1 MCEIN
6 GWCCSYCGVRYY
18 LKRAPYRCVFGS
30 KIFSQ
35 VPPLLSCDSSPLP
48 LDSIAC
54 QTVLSKLLGPLH
66 TWKDKLEVA
75 AKSGFNMIHFTPIQ
89 ALGLSK
95 SAYSLA
101 DQLSLNSSFS
111 TPEAEASFDDVEEL
125 VESMRREWGVLSI
138 CDVVLNHTANN
149 SSWLTDH
156 PDATYNLSNCPHL
169 RPAFLLDR
177 CIKRLAREIG
187 EGRWVAEGIPK
198 GKVATAAHLEVCKRL
213 LEEVYLPMAS
223 IPQLFLCDVETI
235 LKEFKEEICKRPPP
249 LPSSPVPVEL
259 MLIEDKDFRRYGR
272 TVDMGLAIANYNLS
286 MEKINQEE
294 ERVEACVE
302 NLRTDLLRL
311 NSVAHAKVSA
321 HLTTAVANV
330 ISGAFYQHV
339 DPDGPRKTGVSVRE
353 DEELV
358 APYFTCQDLPNL
370 EMEFELAWS
379 EEGRLCMAHNGWVM
393 GDDPLRDF
401 AMPGSQVN
409 QLSACVRNEDCCH
422 PGLPAQRVGRLGR
435 LGEAEIRLL
444 SGRFSIPLG
453 SHASVCL
460 ANGSDL

>member
-1 MCEIN
+1 M
-6 GWCCSYCGVRYY
+6 
-18 LKRAPYRCVFGS
+18 
-30 KIFSQ
+30 
-35 VPPLLSCDSSPLP
+35 LSCDSSPLP

-111 TPEAEASFDDVEEL
+111 TPEAEATFDDVEEL

-149 SSWLTDH
+149 SSWLTNH

-235 LKEFKEEICKRPPP
+235 QKHQ
-249 LPSSPVPVEL
+249 
-259 MLIEDKDFRRYGR
+259 
-272 TVDMGLAIANYNLS
+272 VDMEYELS
-286 MEKINQEE
+286 
-294 ERVEACVE
+294 
-302 NLRTDLLRL
+302 
-311 NSVAHAKVSA
+311 
-321 HLTTAVANV
+321 
-330 ISGAFYQHV
+330 
-339 DPDGPRKTGVSVRE
+339 
-353 DEELV
+353 
-358 APYFTCQDLPNL
+358 
-370 EMEFELAWS
+370 
-379 EEGRLCMAHNGWVM
+379 
-393 GDDPLRDF
+393 
-401 AMPGSQVN
+401 
-409 QLSACVRNEDCCH
+409 
-422 PGLPAQRVGRLGR
+422 
-435 LGEAEIRLL
+435 
-444 SGRFSIPLG
+444 
-453 SHASVCL
+453 
-460 ANGSDL
+460 